1 MSMPTPPD
9 PYRIKRILNKLE
21 KVWETMPDKSLAS
34 AMCLAS
40 RTSGIYSTDSDE
52 LIESELD
59 IYLKDHSVSG
69 WKS

>member
-1 MSMPTPPD
+1 MSAPTLPD
-9 PYRIKRILNKLE
+9 PHRIKRILNKLE
-21 KVWETMPDKSLAS
+21 RVWETMPDKSLAN
-34 AMCLAS
+34 AMCWAS

-59 IYLKDHSVSG
+59 TYLKDHKVEG